1 MRRLDVRVSMKATID
16 PTCGRAVRNSSLD
29 CDQGAAITWIA
40 ERNVSWIVMVT
51 GTETPYSFR
60 GTLAAEI
67 ADHMVFGPTNEIE
80 YFHWTRGVTAIELM
94 AGARSILVLGLL
106 MTLICLYSLA
116 LPVYERTPQTC
127 RIL

>member
-1 MRRLDVRVSMKATID
+1 
-16 PTCGRAVRNSSLD
+16 
-29 CDQGAAITWIA
+29 
-40 ERNVSWIVMVT
+40 MVT

-106 MTLICLYSLA
+106 M
-116 LPVYERTPQTC
+116 R
-127 RIL
+127 